1 MHTHTKTLVLTLAG
15 LTVFSQTIQPVAAA
29 TSTTAKEEVVYVSL
43 QSDGSTKEVNVVNIV
58 QPDANGEITDYGSY
72 ETVRNM
78 TTTDTINSNGDTQTI
93 KTSAEKLYYE
103 GTLANAQIPWNIQIS
118 YTLDGSPVST
128 DELAGK
134 SGALAIH
141 IRISENTSAN
151 GTFYDDFALQASLSL
166 DTDLCENISSNDATI
181 ANVGSNKQLSFT
193 VLPGKGLDTEITA
206 DVHDFK
212 MDAISINAIPL
223 HLSVDVDDEKDE
235 LLDKVDELT
244 DALEELNDGAGEIHD
259 GTKSASDGQST
270 LSDGAKSLSDGS
282 TSLDNG
288 MQTLQTGIEQV
299 QAGLDALNAQS
310 ATLTDG
316 SAQMKTALTQLQ
328 TALQSV
334 SASADDLE
342 KLTAASSSIKQG
354 ISALQSGASAL
365 ETAVS
370 VEAYKTTLKSNGL
383 DTDTLKDKNA
393 EAVSSL
399 QSMLGQVSTIEA
411 TLEQLGI
418 SSDAI
423 APYEKQCTDLAKEL
437 IQLLNGNTAALN
449 ATEAYLSSVHT
460 EAGKLTDG
468 LSELSDNYASMDAA
482 IQTLTKTLTQ
492 TLYDMS
498 TLKDAV
504 NQLVVEYS
512 KLDDGVTA
520 YTDGVAQVV
529 SGYSQIADGTTTLV
543 KGSSALAD
551 GSNSLYSGTKALAD
565 GLFTLYEATGT
576 LSDGTTELVDKT
588 ADMDDEIQDQIDD
601 LLDSISGGDT
611 EITSFVSSKNTDVHS
626 VQFVMNTEA
635 IELPDET
642 EAVAV
647 EQEETGFLQ
656 KLVNLFKH

>member
-1 MHTHTKTLVLTLAG
+1 MHTHTKTLALTLAG

-29 TSTTAKEEVVYVSL
+29 TSATEKEEVVYVSL
-43 QSDGSTKEVNVVNIV
+43 QPDGSTKEVNVVNIV
-58 QPDANGEITDYGSY
+58 QPDANGKITDYGSY

-118 YTLDGSPVST
+118 YTLDGSPVSA

-134 SGALAIH
+134 SGTLAIH
-141 IRISENTSAN
+141 IRISENTAAS

-166 DTDLCENISSNDATI
+166 DTDLCENISSDDATI

-193 VLPGKGLDTEITA
+193 VLPGKGLDTEITS
-206 DVHDFK
+206 DVHDFT

-223 HLSVDVDDEKDE
+223 HLSIDADDQKEE

-316 SAQMKTALTQLQ
+316 SAQIKTALVQLQ

-334 SASADDLE
+334 SGSADDQQ
-342 KLTAASSSIKQG
+342 KLTSASAAMKQG
-354 ISALQSGASAL
+354 IASLQSGATSL

-370 VEAYKTTLKSNGL
+370 VEAYKATLKSNGL
-383 DTDTLKDKNA
+383 DTDSLKSSNA
-393 EAVSSL
+393 QAISSL
-399 QSMLGQVSTIEA
+399 QSMLGQVSTA
-411 TLEQLGI
+411 KAALEQMGI
-418 SSDAI
+418 SSEAI
-423 APYEKQCTDLAKEL
+423 APLEKQCTSLAKEL

-449 ATEAYLSSVHT
+449 ATESYLSSAHSAAGQLSDGLDELSASYDTLDGALHT
-460 EAGKLTDG
+460 LTDT
-468 LSELSDNYASMDAA
+468 M
-482 IQTLTKTLTQ
+482 TQ
-492 TLYDMS
+492 TIYDMT
-498 TLKDAV
+498 TLKEAV
-504 NQLVVEYS
+504 NQLVTEYS
-512 KLDDGVTA
+512 KLDDGVSA

-529 SGYSQIADGTTTLV
+529 SGYSQISDGATTLAE
-543 KGSSALAD
+543 GSSALAK
-551 GSNSLYSGTKALAD
+551 GSNSLYSGTTALAD

-576 LSDGTTELVDKT
+576 LSDGTSELLDKT
-588 ADMDDEIQDQIDD
+588 SDMDDEIQDKIDE
-601 LLDSISGGDT
+601 LLDSISGSDT
-611 EITSFVSSKNTDVHS
+611 EITSFVSAKNTDVHS
-626 VQFVMNTEA
+626 VQFVMTTEA
-635 IELPDET
+635 IDVPEET
-642 EAVAV
+642 ETVTAAP
-647 EQEETGFLQ
+647 EETGFLQ